1 MEKRP
6 KKIFVER
13 AERHP
18 VNLRGF
24 ALSPTRDSDIAIA
37 NLSYTGC
44 QLTSDDRF
52 KAGEIVELRIMKR
65 GAIEA
70 EIRWS
75 DDGRTG
81 ARFMA

>member
-1 MEKRP
+1 MN
-6 KKIFVER
+6 KIAER

-18 VNLRGF
+18 VSLRGF
-24 ALSPTRDSDIAIA
+24 ALSATRDCDIRVS

-44 QLTSDDRF
+44 QFSCADPFD
-52 KAGEIVELRIMKR
+52 AGEIVELRIMKR

-81 ARFMA
+81 ARFMG